1 MVVISKP
8 KEGEFTSYT
17 KTYIKLLPDDGK
29 VLQHLQKNYEEL
41 KALINPLQDEQ
52 LNYRYA
58 EDKWNIK
65 EMLVH
70 IMDAER
76 IFAVRALR
84 IARNDQANLPGY
96 QQDDYVPFSGA
107 GERTA
112 ETIFEEFDMVRS
124 ATLSLFNSFNEKQ
137 LKRIGTA
144 DSSPVSVRALAYII
158 AGHQKHHINIIHE
171 RYL

>member
-1 MVVISKP
+1 MKSISKP
-8 KEGEFTSYT
+8 ERGEFKASTQA
-17 KTYIKLLPDDGK
+17 YIELLPDDEK
-29 VLQHLQKNYEEL
+29 VLHHLQKHYKEL
-41 KALINPLQDEQ
+41 KVLIKALPEEQ

-58 EDKWNIK
+58 EGKWNLK

-70 IMDAER
+70 LMDSER

-96 QQDDYVPFSGA
+96 QQDDYVSYSNA
-107 GERTA
+107 DSRTS
-112 ETIFEEFDMVRS
+112 EVIFEEFDAARA
-124 ATLSLFNSFNEKQ
+124 ATLSLFNSFSEKQ
-137 LKRIGTA
+137 LKRVGTA
-144 DSSPVSVRALAYII
+144 DGYPVSVRALAYII